1 MPITLTSRQA
11 VPNLETSFGPF
22 QRQSWCLAVWWEN
35 VKFVSLSSSRHPILL
50 DKNHHLTRLIVVDA
64 HLCVMHD
71 GVKETLTELRSEYWL
86 VRGRQYVRKVIHRC
100 VVCKKH
106 EGKHCRPNPSPP
118 LPEHRVR
125 QTRPFQTTG
134 VDFASPLF
142 VKTSNGTSTGTSKVW
157 LCLYTCSSTRVV
169 HLDLVIDMT
178 TTTFIRSFRRFSAR

>member
-1 MPITLTSRQA
+1 MSNSCLSQA
-11 VPNLETSFGPF
+11 
-22 QRQSWCLAVWWEN
+22 A
-35 VKFVSLSSSRHPILL
+35 RHPILL

-64 HLCVMHD
+64 HLRVMHD
-71 GVKETLTELRSEYWL
+71 GVKEALTELRSEYWL
-86 VRGRQYVRKVIHRC
+86 MKGRQYVRKVIHRC

-106 EGKHCRPNPSPP
+106 EGRHCCPNPSPP

-134 VDFASPLF
+134 VDFAGPLF